1 MNNHGY
7 GTVRPLVEGPFNNIE
22 NWNYTRVPELLGK
35 GRAFAARTEG
45 EFDTAMKAALA
56 ETEHFVLIEV
66 ELDKFD
72 TSPALAQLAERIAEK
87 V

>member
-7 GTVRPLVEGPFNNIE
+7 GTVRPLVEGPFNDIE
-22 NWNYTRVPELLGK
+22 NWNYTRVPELLGT

-56 ETEHFVLIEV
+56 ETEHFVLIEA

-72 TSPALAQLAERIAEK
+72 TSPALAQLAERVAEK